1 MGRCVVFKALFNI
14 ILDLLATIV
23 QLVCFPI
30 NAAITAA
37 FPDISSMLLQVTDNI
52 GNIFGNF
59 SWIVNI
65 LPSIFFEFLLF
76 IITVEI
82 AKYTAYVSIHGIIKV
97 WNLFQKLKFW

>member
-1 MGRCVVFKALFNI
+1 MFKALFNI
-14 ILDLLATIV
+14 ILDLLATVIQIV
-23 QLVCFPI
+23 CLPI
-30 NAAITAA
+30 NLALDAAL
-37 FPDISSMLLQVTDNI
+37 PDISSMLTQVTSNI
-52 GNIFGNF
+52 GSIFGNF

-82 AKYTAYVSIHGIIKV
+82 AKYTAYISIHGIIKV

>member
-1 MGRCVVFKALFNI
+1 MFKALFNI

-30 NAAITAA
+30 NAALTAA
-37 FPDISSMLLQVTDNI
+37 FPDISGMLSQVTSNI
-52 GNIFGNF
+52 SSMFGNF
-59 SWIVNI
+59 SWIINI
-65 LPSIFFEFLLF
+65 LPSLFFEFLLF

-82 AKYTAYVSIHGIIKV
+82 AKYTAYISIHGIIKV